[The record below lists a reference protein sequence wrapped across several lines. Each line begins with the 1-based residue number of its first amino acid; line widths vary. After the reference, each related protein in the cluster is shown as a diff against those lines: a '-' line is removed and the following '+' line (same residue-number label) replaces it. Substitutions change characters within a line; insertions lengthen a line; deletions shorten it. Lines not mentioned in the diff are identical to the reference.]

1 MVDALA
7 LKGDEGR
14 GVATIRFGEV
24 PSNLRS
30 GDVRM
35 RKLVRAKS
43 LSFLAR
49 GKQTQGS
56 ETSQYL
62 EEKIPIDISLVAAS
76 EREFSPN
83 RRFAQAA

>member
-1 MVDALA
+1 MA

-14 GVATIRFGEV
+14 GVAAIRFGEV

-35 RKLVRAKS
+35 RKLGRKKF

-49 GKQTQGS
+49 EKYTQGS

-62 EEKIPIDISLVAAS
+62 EEKIPTGISLVAAS
-76 EREFSPN
+76 ERESSPN
-83 RRFAQAA
+83 RRFAKTV